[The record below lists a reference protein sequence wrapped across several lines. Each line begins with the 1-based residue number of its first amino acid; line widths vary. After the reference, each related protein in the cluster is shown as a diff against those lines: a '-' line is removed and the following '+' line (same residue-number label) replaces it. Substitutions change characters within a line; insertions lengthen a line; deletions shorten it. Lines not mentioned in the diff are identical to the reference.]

1 MTCMSTEAT
10 ATAAVGVGGW
20 SAGGGTQEKPGEAD
34 GWMSR
39 EGWEWRWAPWLTVL
53 GAACI
58 VYGVL
63 WDISWHSTIGRDTFW
78 TPAHL
83 MIQFGG
89 VLGGCLGGWIILASS
104 FWRRDAWRERT
115 VGMLG
120 FRGPLGAWILVW
132 GAVAMVTS
140 APFDDWWHDAYG
152 LDVKILSPPH
162 ALLAAGMYAVVTGS
176 VVLVVSDRNRRGG
189 MPANWMLVLAG
200 GVQLALAS
208 ILLTEVSFPNLQR
221 TSTFYLASAALF
233 PGFLMAAV
241 RQRPVAMS
249 ATAISVIYMGLLASM
264 VWLLP
269 LFPGEPKL
277 APIYNPVTHM
287 VPPAF
292 PLLLV
297 VPGLLLDGWGALTRR
312 TGGWFGDVLL
322 ALGGAVLFCAAFLPV
337 QWYFSGFLLSPAAD
351 NAFFA
356 GNRYFSYMSSK
367 SWAGRFWGVE
377 DNPVTV
383 GRVGWMLAIALGS
396 SVIGVL
402 GGRFLSRVR
411 R

>member
-1 MTCMSTEAT
+1 MSTQGAT
-10 ATAAVGVGGW
+10 AMGVSEVTGATDWKG
-20 SAGGGTQEKPGEAD
+20 AD
-34 GWMSR
+34 RM
-39 EGWEWRWAPWLTVL
+39 EGWEWRWAPWLAVL

-58 VYGVL
+58 VYGIL

-89 VLGGCLGGWIILASS
+89 VLGGCLGGWIILAST
-104 FWRRDAWRERT
+104 FWRREEWRSRT
-115 VGMLG
+115 VGVLG

-140 APFDDWWHDAYG
+140 APFDDWWHAAYG

-162 ALLAAGMYAVVTGS
+162 ALLAAGMYAVVSGS

-189 MPANWMLVLAG
+189 VPASWMLVVAG

-208 ILLTEVSFPNLQR
+208 VLLTEVSFPNLQR
-221 TSTFYLASAALF
+221 TATFYIASAALY
-233 PGFLMAAV
+233 PSFLMAVV
-241 RQRPVAMS
+241 RLMPIRMP
-249 ATAISVIYMGLLASM
+249 ATAVSLIYMGLIGSM

-269 LFPGEPKL
+269 LFPGEPGL
-277 APIYNPVTHM
+277 APIYNPVTTM

-292 PLLLV
+292 PLLLL
-297 VPGLLLDGWGALTRR
+297 VPGLVLDGWGALTRR
-312 TGGWFGDVLL
+312 LGGWRGDVLL
-322 ALGGAVLFCAAFLPV
+322 TAGGAALFCAAFLPV
-337 QWYFSGFLLSPAAD
+337 QWYFSGFLLGPGGD

-356 GNRYFSYMSSK
+356 GNRFFSYMSSR
-367 SWAGRFWGVE
+367 SWAGKFWGL
-377 DNPVTV
+377 DRDPVTV
-383 GRVGWMLAIALGS
+383 AKMGWMLVMALVS
-396 SVIGVL
+396 SGLGVL
-402 GGRFLSRVR
+402 GGRFLSKVR

>member
-1 MTCMSTEAT
+1 MSTQT
-10 ATAAVGVGGW
+10 ATAMGVSGVSG
-20 SAGGGTQEKPGEAD
+20 ATDGTVSEG
-34 GWMSR
+34 M

-58 VYGVL
+58 VYGIL

-89 VLGGCLGGWIILASS
+89 ILGGCLGGWIVLAST
-104 FWRRDAWRERT
+104 FWRREEWRGRT
-115 VGMLG
+115 VGVLG

-140 APFDDWWHDAYG
+140 APFDDWWHAAYG

-162 ALLAAGMYAVVTGS
+162 ALLAAGMYAVVSGS

-189 MPANWMLVLAG
+189 EPANWMLVVAG

-208 ILLTEVSFPNLQR
+208 VLLTEVSFPNLQR
-221 TSTFYLASAALF
+221 TATFYLASAVLY
-233 PGFLMAAV
+233 PGFLMAVV
-241 RQRPVAMS
+241 RQWPVRMP
-249 ATAISVIYMGLLASM
+249 ATGISLIYMGLIGSM

-269 LFPGEPKL
+269 MFRGEPGL
-277 APIYNPVTHM
+277 APIYNPVTTM

-297 VPGLLLDGWGALTRR
+297 APALVLDGWGALARR
-312 TGGWFGDVLL
+312 WGGWRGEVLL
-322 ALGGAVLFCAAFLPV
+322 VVGGAVLFCAVFLPV
-337 QWYFSGFLLSPAAD
+337 QWYFSGFLLGPGAD

-356 GNRYFSYMSSK
+356 GNRFFSYMSSR
-367 SWAGRFWGVE
+367 SWAGRFWGL
-377 DNPVTV
+377 DRDPVTLV
-383 GRVGWMLAIALGS
+383 KVGWMLGIALVS
-396 SVIGVL
+396 SGLGVL
-402 GGRFLSRVR
+402 GGRFLSKVR